1 MLSVPLVSNT
11 TAYFNPRSREGSDA
25 AARIAAFEQGK
36 FQSTLPRRERQQLLT
51 KIAEV
56 NGISIHAPAK
66 GATSGRNRRRHRGP
80 KFQSTLP
87 RRERRRASCPSP
99 RRSRY
104 FNPRSREGSD
114 AAGLHTAAPV
124 RHFNPRSREGSD
136 VPQDLHLLSAL
147 CISIHAPAK
156 GATWQAVRSRRV
168 SHFNPRSREGS
179 DERPAQLWA
188 RLRHFNP
195 RSREGSDRIAEPG
208 TYDVASISIHAPAK
222 GATIQPFWTAERS
235 PVFQSTLPRRERRDI
250 PTPKVTP
257 RHEIS
262 IHAPAKG
269 ATPLASEVKQQ
280 LSISIHAPA
289 KGATDNNRPRNAC
302 GFISIHAPAKGATSV
317 R

>member
-1 MLSVPLVSNT
+1 M
-11 TAYFNPRSREGSDA
+11 YFNPRSREGSDGLQTV
-25 AARIAAFEQGK
+25 AF
-36 FQSTLPRRERQQLLT
+36 
-51 KIAEV
+51 AV
-56 NGISIHAPAK
+56 
-66 GATSGRNRRRHRGP
+66 RRR
-80 KFQSTLP
+80 
-87 RRERRRASCPSP
+87 
-99 RRSRY
+99 
-104 FNPRSREGSD
+104 
-114 AAGLHTAAPV
+114 
-124 RHFNPRSREGSD
+124 
-136 VPQDLHLLSAL
+136 
-147 CISIHAPAK
+147 ISIHAPAK

-289 KGATDNNRPRNAC
+289 KGATKQHRSTQPPNSYFNPRSREGSDTTSTSRTMQPSNFNPRSREGSDMDAAELERMHRD
-302 GFISIHAPAKGATSV
+302 ISIHAPAKGAT
-317 R
+317 

>member
-222 GATIQPFWTAERS
+222 GATASVAHTHR
-235 PVFQSTLPRRERRDI
+235 RRDDFN
-250 PTPKVTP
+250 P
-257 RHEIS
+257 RSREGSDHTTVLDS
-262 IHAPAKG
+262 
-269 ATPLASEVKQQ
+269 
-280 LSISIHAPA
+280 
-289 KGATDNNRPRNAC
+289 
-302 GFISIHAPAKGATSV
+302 
-317 R
+317 

>member
-1 MLSVPLVSNT
+1 MTRLSFRSFQSTLPRRERHIST
-11 TAYFNPRSREGSDA
+11 TSKYPFGYFNPRSREGSDA
-25 AARIAAFEQGK
+25 RG
-36 FQSTLPRRERQQLLT
+36 TRRGRVGG
-51 KIAEV
+51 A
-56 NGISIHAPAK
+56 ISIHAPAK

-168 SHFNPRSREGS
+168 SHVNPRSREGG

-222 GATIQPFWTAERS
+222 GATASVAHTHR
-235 PVFQSTLPRRERRDI
+235 RRDDFN
-250 PTPKVTP
+250 P
-257 RHEIS
+257 RSREGSDHTTVLDS
-262 IHAPAKG
+262 
-269 ATPLASEVKQQ
+269 
-280 LSISIHAPA
+280 
-289 KGATDNNRPRNAC
+289 
-302 GFISIHAPAKGATSV
+302 
-317 R
+317 

>member
-1 MLSVPLVSNT
+1 M
-11 TAYFNPRSREGSDA
+11 
-25 AARIAAFEQGK
+25 
-36 FQSTLPRRERQQLLT
+36 T

-179 DERPAQLWA
+179 DATFPRPRLRRDTRFQSTLPRRERPRWQA
-188 RLRHFNP
+188 RSSSSFPFQSTLPRRERPIITGLVTLVVLFQSTLPRRERRLSGRHP
-195 RSREGSDRIAEPG
+195 PGHRGISIHAPAKGATYSRSFGRPPDNISIHAPAKGATRQIPG
-208 TYDVASISIHAPAK
+208 QIVQHSISIHAPAK
-222 GATIQPFWTAERS
+222 GATF
-235 PVFQSTLPRRERRDI
+235 
-250 PTPKVTP
+250 
-257 RHEIS
+257 
-262 IHAPAKG
+262 AK
-269 ATPLASEVKQQ
+269 L
-280 LSISIHAPA
+280 I
-289 KGATDNNRPRNAC
+289 
-302 GFISIHAPAKGATSV
+302 
-317 R
+317 

>member
-1 MLSVPLVSNT
+1 MRVW
-11 TAYFNPRSREGSDA
+11 R
-25 AARIAAFEQGK
+25 ARISVL

-179 DERPAQLWA
+179 D
-188 RLRHFNP
+188 
-195 RSREGSDRIAEPG
+195 RIAEPG

-317 R
+317 RQTSARPSRNFNPRSREGSDLQPVVWTAAG